1 MKRIVVILFGLC
13 LAFAF
18 LGCSD
23 SSTGGKTPSGE
34 GNNPPGE
41 NVFKLAANDVA
52 GNNTQTG
59 QPVDITL
66 SATADEGKVL
76 TYLINVPPA
85 NGTLVQK
92 SGPVWT
98 YTPYAHFSGPDSF
111 KYHVNDGTDDSNIAN
126 VSISVVS
133 TAKVTATGGSGDFN
147 NGGHGGSLIVHSM
160 RNLKVTKQG
169 ALDTSFSIPVLT
181 QNLGSHP
188 AIVATNTEVF
198 VETSEP
204 AFGVL
209 YMVEGDENLYISD
222 GNGVLGPYESNP
234 QHDVATGLQVNA
246 GVTLLLNSNHGVYD
260 LGRDDTEEE
269 LAYYK
274 PIPICCLY
282 FGSDVVVNGTIMTK
296 PVPGGGFYGSNCK
309 GSLSLE
315 TGRYFIVAQTGVI
328 DLSGDQGSPFPLYGG
343 YGGMLKIH
351 ADYAVELR
359 GLLNTSGGKGTTWG
373 GDAGLIKITGDLAGI
388 YVSDTGMLKALGGE
402 GEGGGDGGE
411 VLLRNDGCD
420 IYSAGT
426 ISTMG
431 GHSLRG
437 DAGDGGK
444 IKITVGDDAATGN
457 LIVSGDLNS
466 TGGTCDERGEGGDGG
481 SIKLTALS
489 GNMKLSGKIW
499 ANGGDALGYQ
509 NDGGDGGDIYLNATH
524 HRDAE
529 GRGTGLI
536 QVTNDIAANGGMG
549 EASGGCGGKIKIET
563 TMAYI
568 DVAPTHD
575 VELIGYQT
583 IDVSGGYGSQFGGHA
598 GSLALYTSEKDR
610 RIPEYYAGS
619 ILNETD
625 VLAVGGNGPGN
636 KGGSGGHVLMVTCGD
651 EADGAATITNSGNI
665 DITDGD
671 GAYGVVDE
679 EYYPQAMTLERDRIQ
694 LPAGY
699 LFEGRHFVMIL
710 GLDDVEN
717 SGTIDANGGNA
728 ALDLWG
734 ADGGDII
741 IVSGLGNASNL
752 NTVSAF
758 GGNGPDYGGDGGSF
772 QLLAEMKATNS
783 GSLNFY
789 GGTDWGDGGMVRVDS
804 GERPSVNNAL
814 LITVAGSTHGVNGN
828 IYIDG
833 WDVTSAGGTLP

>member
-1 MKRIVVILFGLC
+1 M
-13 LAFAF
+13 
-18 LGCSD
+18 
-23 SSTGGKTPSGE
+23 
-34 GNNPPGE
+34 
-41 NVFKLAANDVA
+41 FKLAANDVA
-52 GNNTQTG
+52 GSNTQTG

-111 KYHVNDGTDDSNIAN
+111 KFHVNDGTDDSNIAN

-181 QNLGSHP
+181 QNLGTHP

-260 LGRDDTEEE
+260 LGRNDTEEE

-351 ADYAVELR
+351 AEYAVELR

-373 GDAGLIKITGDLAGI
+373 GDAGL
-388 YVSDTGMLKALGGE
+388 
-402 GEGGGDGGE
+402 
-411 VLLRNDGCD
+411 
-420 IYSAGT
+420 
-426 ISTMG
+426 
-431 GHSLRG
+431 
-437 DAGDGGK
+437 
-444 IKITVGDDAATGN
+444 
-457 LIVSGDLNS
+457 
-466 TGGTCDERGEGGDGG
+466 
-481 SIKLTALS
+481 
-489 GNMKLSGKIW
+489 
-499 ANGGDALGYQ
+499 
-509 NDGGDGGDIYLNATH
+509 
-524 HRDAE
+524 
-529 GRGTGLI
+529 
-536 QVTNDIAANGGMG
+536 
-549 EASGGCGGKIKIET
+549 
-563 TMAYI
+563 
-568 DVAPTHD
+568 
-575 VELIGYQT
+575 
-583 IDVSGGYGSQFGGHA
+583 
-598 GSLALYTSEKDR
+598 
-610 RIPEYYAGS
+610 
-619 ILNETD
+619 
-625 VLAVGGNGPGN
+625 
-636 KGGSGGHVLMVTCGD
+636 
-651 EADGAATITNSGNI
+651 
-665 DITDGD
+665 
-671 GAYGVVDE
+671 
-679 EYYPQAMTLERDRIQ
+679 
-694 LPAGY
+694 
-699 LFEGRHFVMIL
+699 
-710 GLDDVEN
+710 
-717 SGTIDANGGNA
+717 
-728 ALDLWG
+728 
-734 ADGGDII
+734 
-741 IVSGLGNASNL
+741 
-752 NTVSAF
+752 
-758 GGNGPDYGGDGGSF
+758 
-772 QLLAEMKATNS
+772 
-783 GSLNFY
+783 
-789 GGTDWGDGGMVRVDS
+789 
-804 GERPSVNNAL
+804 
-814 LITVAGSTHGVNGN
+814 
-828 IYIDG
+828 
-833 WDVTSAGGTLP
+833 